1 MTNSLFLIF
10 AVSHTMLFGASSS
23 SPFAQLA
30 LLIIGVAAIVVYGV
44 FFS

>member
-1 MTNSLFLIF
+1 MTNSPFLIF
-10 AVSHTMLFGASSS
+10 AVSRTMLFGASSS
-23 SPFAQLA
+23 SAFAQLA

>member
-1 MTNSLFLIF
+1 
-10 AVSHTMLFGASSS
+10 MLFGASPSS
-23 SPFAQLA
+23 AFAQLA